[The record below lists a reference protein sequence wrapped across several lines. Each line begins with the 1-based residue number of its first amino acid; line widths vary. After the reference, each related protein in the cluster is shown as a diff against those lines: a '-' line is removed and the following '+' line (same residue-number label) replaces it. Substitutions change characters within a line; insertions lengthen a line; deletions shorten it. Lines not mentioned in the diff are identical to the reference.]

1 MEKISEK
8 QLEQLI
14 VEKLNKKD
22 GDIQKTDGQWK
33 AFAKKKMDSSTL
45 PDYLTDPE
53 ALLQRGYVSYEYL
66 LEKRSQEVMEGAE
79 RLAFAARNGQE
90 ISEESLQKIIRLID
104 EDDAEEKTQD

>member
-1 MEKISEK
+1 MTENKEKPFEKLIDIYRRMSEINLPLTEK
-8 QLEQLI
+8 QIMSNEH
-14 VEKLNKKD
+14 EMMKLP
-22 GDIQKTDGQWK
+22 
-33 AFAKKKMDSSTL
+33 AMPVTL
-45 PDYLTDPE
+45 SDPE
-53 ALLQRGYVSYEYL
+53 ALLQRGYVSYEDL